1 MNKIEQ
7 MKAEKDGLDILKDL
21 GHIIEQGIEKTP
33 QEDIDRL
40 RWYGLFYRKRL
51 DGHFMLRIRVPN
63 GVLNEEQW
71 RIVVELG
78 ELYGRGFVDITSRQG
93 LQIRWIQLKD
103 FPDILLKLEKVGLSP
118 LQTGFDNV
126 RNIMGCPVAGLDE
139 QELID
144 TTPLIREIDQMI
156 VGNKAFT
163 NLPRKFNISLSGCC
177 EDCAHADI
185 NDIGFV
191 PAQKE
196 REGLHVTG
204 FNINLGG
211 ALAPTYQKLAEP
223 ANIFVWPDQVVSI
236 TRAILELYRDFGPR
250 EKRFKARL
258 MHLLEDWGMERF
270 REELQK
276 KVEWQLEP
284 ASPLVKVTS
293 HRGDHI
299 GLHAQ
304 KQSGYYYAG
313 LHVPVGRLTT
323 QQLLSC
329 GLLAAQYG
337 TGEVRLTAHQDLV
350 IPSIPE
356 EMVEEFRS
364 EPILNELSIDP
375 KSMLRGTVSCTGRQH
390 CDKAIIETKNFAV
403 ETAKLLDK
411 QFGGGAPLSIHWSG
425 CPNSCGQHQIADIG
439 LQGTKTKIDG
449 VMVDAVDIYL
459 GGHLGAESK
468 LGQLVASK
476 VPCSQVHDILE
487 GFIQK
492 MQESKQVQQP
502 NYTR

>member
-7 MKAEKDGLDILKDL
+7 MKAEKDGLDILQDL
-21 GHIIEQGIEKTP
+21 ERIVEQGIENTP
-33 QEDIDRL
+33 QEDVERL

-51 DGHFMLRIRVPN
+51 NGHFMLRIRVPN
-63 GVLNEEQW
+63 GILNEEQW
-71 RIVVELG
+71 RMVVELG
-78 ELYGRGFVDITSRQG
+78 EVYGRGFVDITSRQG
-93 LQIRWIQLKD
+93 LQLRWIELKD
-103 FPDILLKLEKVGLSP
+103 FPEILSKLEKVGLSP
-118 LQTGFDNV
+118 LQTGFDNI
-126 RNIMGCPVAGLDE
+126 RNIMGCPVAGLDGK
-139 QELID
+139 ELID

-196 REGLHVTG
+196 INGLLVTG

-223 ANIFVWPDQVVSI
+223 ANVFVWPDQVVSI
-236 TRAILELYRDFGPR
+236 TRAILELYRDHGPR

-258 MHLLEDWGMERF
+258 MHLLENWGMERF

-276 KVEWQLEP
+276 KVEWELEP
-284 ASPLVKVTS
+284 ASALVKVTS

-299 GLHAQ
+299 GIHAQ

-323 QQLLSC
+323 QQFLSC

-337 TGEVRLTAHQDLV
+337 TGEIRLTAHQDLV

-356 EMVEEFRS
+356 ELVEEFRS
-364 EPILNELSIDP
+364 EPILNELSIQP
-375 KSMLRGTVSCTGRQH
+375 KAMLRGTVSCTGRQY

-403 ETAKLLDK
+403 ETAKILDE
-411 QFGGGAPLSIHWSG
+411 QFGDFAPLSIHWSG
-425 CPNSCGQHQIADIG
+425 CPNSCGQHQMADIG

-449 VMVDAVDIYL
+449 VMVDAVDIYM
-459 GGHLGAESK
+459 GGHLGAEPK
-468 LGQLVASK
+468 LGQLVAAK
-476 VPCSQVHDILE
+476 VPCSQVHLILE
-487 GFIQK
+487 EFIQK
-492 MQESKQVQQP
+492 LQESKQAQQL
-502 NYTR
+502 NCTR